1 MNTYHQPDAHS
12 SHTSVRV
19 RACVCVRV
27 RVLVRVRVC
36 VCARA
41 LACVCVLC
49 VTPGSTTDLHMDWRN
64 ALVNNRR
71 AQRLHQQ
78 QA

>member
-1 MNTYHQPDAHS
+1 M
-12 SHTSVRV
+12 HTLVTRV
-19 RACVCVRV
+19 CAY
-27 RVLVRVRVC
+27 VRVC
-36 VCARA
+36 VCVCVCLCVCVCVCVRARSR
-41 LACVCVLC
+41 VCVLC